1 MNTALPPIVL
11 QSIKVEYQTTGIS
24 KEEILKKYNYTE
36 DQLPFNEWDYTTT
49 SYVEATE
56 TSQEPKLVTEV
67 VVVSEAPSLPA
78 PSLPAPSL
86 PAPSLPAPSLP
97 APPSDEQDK
106 TEANELR
113 DSINK
118 TAKSIISKVN
128 SLLIESYGEDVSPK
142 DIKDLASTLLS
153 LKEAT
158 VGKDPTVSIVVDN
171 STNIQNNTLMQIV
184 ETIKSAK
191 RDC

>member
-24 KEEILKKYNYTE
+24 KEEILKKYGYTE

-56 TSQEPKLVTEV
+56 VSQEPKLVTEV

-78 PSLPAPSL
+78 IPSD
-86 PAPSLPAPSLP
+86 
-97 APPSDEQDK
+97 DEQDN

-171 STNIQNNTLMQIV
+171 STSIQNNTLMQIV

>member
-36 DQLPFNEWDYTTT
+36 DQLPFNEWDYTT

-67 VVVSEAPSLPA
+67 VVVSEAPCLPA
-78 PSLPAPSL
+78 PSLPALPSD
-86 PAPSLPAPSLP
+86 
-97 APPSDEQDK
+97 DEQDN

>member
-49 SYVEATE
+49 SYVEAAE
-56 TSQEPKLVTEV
+56 ASQEPKLVTEV

-78 PSLPAPSL
+78 TVSD
-86 PAPSLPAPSLP
+86 
-97 APPSDEQDK
+97 DEQEP
-106 TEANELR
+106 TEADELR

>member
-67 VVVSEAPSLPA
+67 IVSEAPSLPA
-78 PSLPAPSL
+78 LPSE
-86 PAPSLPAPSLP
+86 
-97 APPSDEQDK
+97 DVQDNA
-106 TEANELR
+106 EANELR

>member
-24 KEEILKKYNYTE
+24 KEEILKKYNYSE

-67 VVVSEAPSLPA
+67 IVSEAPSLPA
-78 PSLPAPSL
+78 L
-86 PAPSLPAPSLP
+86 
-97 APPSDEQDK
+97 PSDEDEQDN

-171 STNIQNNTLMQIV
+171 STSIQNNTLMQIV

>member
-24 KEEILKKYNYTE
+24 KEEILKKYSYTE

-49 SYVEATE
+49 SYVEASE
-56 TSQEPKLVTEV
+56 ASQEPKLVTEV
-67 VVVSEAPSLPA
+67 IVVSEAPSLPA
-78 PSLPAPSL
+78 LPSD
-86 PAPSLPAPSLP
+86 
-97 APPSDEQDK
+97 DEQDN

-128 SLLIESYGEDVSPK
+128 SMLIESYGEDVSPK

>member
-49 SYVEATE
+49 SYVEAPE

-67 VVVSEAPSLPA
+67 VVVSEAPSLSA
-78 PSLPAPSL
+78 LPSDD
-86 PAPSLPAPSLP
+86 
-97 APPSDEQDK
+97 DEQDN

-171 STNIQNNTLMQIV
+171 STSIQNNTLMQIV

>member
-11 QSIKVEYQTTGIS
+11 QSIKMEYQTTGIS
-24 KEEILKKYNYTE
+24 KEEILKKYGYTE

-49 SYVEATE
+49 YVEAPE

-78 PSLPAPSL
+78 IPSD
-86 PAPSLPAPSLP
+86 
-97 APPSDEQDK
+97 DEQDN
-106 TEANELR
+106 TEANDLR

>member
-1 MNTALPPIVL
+1 MNSALPPIVL

-24 KEEILKKYNYTE
+24 KEEILKKYNYSE

-56 TSQEPKLVTEV
+56 TSQEPKLVTDV

-78 PSLPAPSL
+78 LPSD
-86 PAPSLPAPSLP
+86 
-97 APPSDEQDK
+97 DEQDN

>member
-78 PSLPAPSL
+78 LPSDDN
-86 PAPSLPAPSLP
+86 
-97 APPSDEQDK
+97 DEQDN

>member
-24 KEEILKKYNYTE
+24 KEEILKKYGYTE

-49 SYVEATE
+49 SYVEAPE

-78 PSLPAPSL
+78 LPSD
-86 PAPSLPAPSLP
+86 
-97 APPSDEQDK
+97 DEQDN

-142 DIKDLASTLLS
+142 DIKNLASTLLS

>member
-24 KEEILKKYNYTE
+24 KEEILKKYGYTE

-78 PSLPAPSL
+78 IPSD
-86 PAPSLPAPSLP
+86 
-97 APPSDEQDK
+97 DEQDN

-171 STNIQNNTLMQIV
+171 STSIQNNTLMQIV

>member
-49 SYVEATE
+49 SYVEAPE

-78 PSLPAPSL
+78 LPSD
-86 PAPSLPAPSLP
+86 
-97 APPSDEQDK
+97 DEQDN
-106 TEANELR
+106 TEASELR

>member
-24 KEEILKKYNYTE
+24 KEEILKKYGYTE

-49 SYVEATE
+49 YVEAPE

-78 PSLPAPSL
+78 IPSD
-86 PAPSLPAPSLP
+86 
-97 APPSDEQDK
+97 DEQDN

-171 STNIQNNTLMQIV
+171 STSIQNNTLMQIV

>member
-24 KEEILKKYNYTE
+24 KEEILKKYGYTE

-78 PSLPAPSL
+78 IPSD
-86 PAPSLPAPSLP
+86 
-97 APPSDEQDK
+97 DEQDN

-118 TAKSIISKVN
+118 TAKSIITKVN

>member
-36 DQLPFNEWDYTTT
+36 DQLPFNEWDYNTT

-67 VVVSEAPSLPA
+67 VVVVSEAPSLPA
-78 PSLPAPSL
+78 LPSD
-86 PAPSLPAPSLP
+86 
-97 APPSDEQDK
+97 DEQDN

>member
-24 KEEILKKYNYTE
+24 KEEILKKYSYTE

-49 SYVEATE
+49 SYVEAPE
-56 TSQEPKLVTEV
+56 TSQEPKLVTTVLVGET
-67 VVVSEAPSLPA
+67 PSLPA
-78 PSLPAPSL
+78 IPSD
-86 PAPSLPAPSLP
+86 
-97 APPSDEQDK
+97 DEQDN

-171 STNIQNNTLMQIV
+171 STSIQNNTLMQIV

>member
-56 TSQEPKLVTEV
+56 VSQEPKLVTEV
-67 VVVSEAPSLPA
+67 IVVSEAPSLPA
-78 PSLPAPSL
+78 VPSD
-86 PAPSLPAPSLP
+86 
-97 APPSDEQDK
+97 DEQDN
-106 TEANELR
+106 TEASELR

-118 TAKSIISKVN
+118 TAKSIITKVN

>member
-24 KEEILKKYNYTE
+24 KEEILKKYGYTE

-56 TSQEPKLVTEV
+56 TSQEPKLVTDV

-78 PSLPAPSL
+78 IPSD
-86 PAPSLPAPSLP
+86 
-97 APPSDEQDK
+97 DEQDN
-106 TEANELR
+106 TEASELR

-142 DIKDLASTLLS
+142 YIKDLASTLLS

>member
-49 SYVEATE
+49 SYVEAPE

-67 VVVSEAPSLPA
+67 IVVSEAPSLPA
-78 PSLPAPSL
+78 I
-86 PAPSLPAPSLP
+86 
-97 APPSDEQDK
+97 PSDEEQDN

>member
-56 TSQEPKLVTEV
+56 TSQEPKLVTDV

-78 PSLPAPSL
+78 LPSD
-86 PAPSLPAPSLP
+86 
-97 APPSDEQDK
+97 DEQDN

-128 SLLIESYGEDVSPK
+128 SMLIESYGEDVSPK

>member
-78 PSLPAPSL
+78 L
-86 PAPSLPAPSLP
+86 
-97 APPSDEQDK
+97 PSDEAQEP
-106 TEANELR
+106 TEADELR

-128 SLLIESYGEDVSPK
+128 SMLIESYGEDVSPK

>member
-56 TSQEPKLVTEV
+56 ASQEPKLVTEV
-67 VVVSEAPSLPA
+67 IVVSEAPSLPA
-78 PSLPAPSL
+78 LPSD
-86 PAPSLPAPSLP
+86 
-97 APPSDEQDK
+97 DEQDN
-106 TEANELR
+106 TEASELR

>member
-78 PSLPAPSL
+78 L
-86 PAPSLPAPSLP
+86 
-97 APPSDEQDK
+97 PSDDRQDN

>member
-11 QSIKVEYQTTGIS
+11 QSIKVEYKTTGIS
-24 KEEILKKYNYTE
+24 KEEILKKYSYTE

-67 VVVSEAPSLPA
+67 IVVSEAPSLPA
-78 PSLPAPSL
+78 LPSDN
-86 PAPSLPAPSLP
+86 
-97 APPSDEQDK
+97 DEQDN

>member
-24 KEEILKKYNYTE
+24 KEEILKKYSYTE

-49 SYVEATE
+49 SYVEAPE

-67 VVVSEAPSLPA
+67 IVVSEAPSLPA
-78 PSLPAPSL
+78 LPSD
-86 PAPSLPAPSLP
+86 
-97 APPSDEQDK
+97 DEQDN

>member
-24 KEEILKKYNYTE
+24 KEEILKKYNYSE

-67 VVVSEAPSLPA
+67 VVSEALSLPA
-78 PSLPAPSL
+78 LPSY
-86 PAPSLPAPSLP
+86 
-97 APPSDEQDK
+97 DEPDNS
-106 TEANELR
+106 EANELR

>member
-56 TSQEPKLVTEV
+56 ASQEPKLVTEV

-78 PSLPAPSL
+78 L
-86 PAPSLPAPSLP
+86 
-97 APPSDEQDK
+97 PSDEEQDN
-106 TEANELR
+106 TEASELR

>member
-36 DQLPFNEWDYTTT
+36 DQLPFNEWDYTT

-67 VVVSEAPSLPA
+67 IVVSEAPSLPA
-78 PSLPAPSL
+78 LPSD
-86 PAPSLPAPSLP
+86 
-97 APPSDEQDK
+97 DEQDN

-128 SLLIESYGEDVSPK
+128 SMLIESYGEDVSPK

>member
-24 KEEILKKYNYTE
+24 KEEILKKYGYTE

-49 SYVEATE
+49 SYVEAPE

-78 PSLPAPSL
+78 LPSD
-86 PAPSLPAPSLP
+86 
-97 APPSDEQDK
+97 DEQDN

>member
-1 MNTALPPIVL
+1 MNSALPPIVL

-24 KEEILKKYNYTE
+24 KEEILKKYGYTE

-49 SYVEATE
+49 SYVEAPE

-67 VVVSEAPSLPA
+67 VVSEAPSLPA
-78 PSLPAPSL
+78 LPSD
-86 PAPSLPAPSLP
+86 
-97 APPSDEQDK
+97 DEQDN

>member
-24 KEEILKKYNYTE
+24 KDEILKKYNYTE

-56 TSQEPKLVTEV
+56 PSQEPKLVTEV

-78 PSLPAPSL
+78 LPSD
-86 PAPSLPAPSLP
+86 
-97 APPSDEQDK
+97 DEQDN
-106 TEANELR
+106 TEANDLR

>member
-56 TSQEPKLVTEV
+56 ASQEPKLVTEV
-67 VVVSEAPSLPA
+67 IVVSEAPSLPA
-78 PSLPAPSL
+78 LPSD
-86 PAPSLPAPSLP
+86 
-97 APPSDEQDK
+97 DEQDN

-128 SLLIESYGEDVSPK
+128 SILIESYGEDVSPK

>member
-24 KEEILKKYNYTE
+24 KEEILKKYSYTE

-56 TSQEPKLVTEV
+56 ASQEPKLVTEV
-67 VVVSEAPSLPA
+67 IVVSEAPSLPA
-78 PSLPAPSL
+78 LPSD
-86 PAPSLPAPSLP
+86 
-97 APPSDEQDK
+97 DEQDN

-128 SLLIESYGEDVSPK
+128 SMLIESYGEDVSPK

>member
-24 KEEILKKYNYTE
+24 KEEILKKYSYTE

-56 TSQEPKLVTEV
+56 ASQEPKLVTEV

-78 PSLPAPSL
+78 IPSD
-86 PAPSLPAPSLP
+86 
-97 APPSDEQDK
+97 DEQDN

-142 DIKDLASTLLS
+142 DIKYLASTLLS

>member
-24 KEEILKKYNYTE
+24 KEEILKKYSYTE

-49 SYVEATE
+49 SYVEASE
-56 TSQEPKLVTEV
+56 ASQEPKLVTEV

-78 PSLPAPSL
+78 PPSD
-86 PAPSLPAPSLP
+86 
-97 APPSDEQDK
+97 DEQDN
-106 TEANELR
+106 TEASELR

-128 SLLIESYGEDVSPK
+128 SMLIESYGEDVSPK

>member
-24 KEEILKKYNYTE
+24 KEEILKKYSYTE

-67 VVVSEAPSLPA
+67 VVVSEVPSLPA
-78 PSLPAPSL
+78 I
-86 PAPSLPAPSLP
+86 
-97 APPSDEQDK
+97 PSDEQDN

>member
-24 KEEILKKYNYTE
+24 KEEILKKYSYTE

-56 TSQEPKLVTEV
+56 SSQEPKLVTEV
-67 VVVSEAPSLPA
+67 VVVSEAPSIPA
-78 PSLPAPSL
+78 L
-86 PAPSLPAPSLP
+86 
-97 APPSDEQDK
+97 PSDEQDN

>member
-56 TSQEPKLVTEV
+56 ASQEPKLVTEV

-78 PSLPAPSL
+78 LPSD
-86 PAPSLPAPSLP
+86 
-97 APPSDEQDK
+97 DEQDN

-118 TAKSIISKVN
+118 TARSIISKVN
-128 SLLIESYGEDVSPK
+128 SMLIESYGEDVSPK

>member
-1 MNTALPPIVL
+1 MNSALPPIVL

-24 KEEILKKYNYTE
+24 KEEILKKYNYSE

-56 TSQEPKLVTEV
+56 TSQESKLVTEV

-78 PSLPAPSL
+78 LPSD
-86 PAPSLPAPSLP
+86 
-97 APPSDEQDK
+97 DEQDN